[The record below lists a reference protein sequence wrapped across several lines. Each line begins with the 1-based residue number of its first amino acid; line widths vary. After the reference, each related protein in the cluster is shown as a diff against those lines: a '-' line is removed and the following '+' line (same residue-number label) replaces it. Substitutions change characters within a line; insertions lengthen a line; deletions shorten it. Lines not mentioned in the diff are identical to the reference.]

1 MKMLRSFFPIIREAA
16 TTPPARGRCPV
27 CGKATLF
34 IAFGS
39 WLREDF
45 KCIRCKSSA
54 RERAVAD
61 YIAGNFARLSQM
73 AVYEP
78 APTSRSME
86 FFADQAGNY
95 VWSSYPD
102 ERFSD
107 SMEYGGSC
115 QDLEA
120 LTFDAGSF
128 DLVVSQDVFEHLA
141 DPGAAFAEVSRILTA
156 GGSHVFT
163 IPWYPDHPTRRQAEL
178 IEEQVVH
185 LAPPEYHGD
194 PFNSNGALVF
204 NRFGS
209 DITDLIAEASG
220 MTTTITEARE
230 SRKGIRGD
238 SMFIFHSLKW

>member
-1 MKMLRSFFPIIREAA
+1 MKIMRSFFPIIREAA
-16 TTPPARGRCPV
+16 TTPPARGHCPV

-34 IAFGS
+34 VAFGN

-45 KCIRCKSSA
+45 KCIRCKSSV

-78 APTSRSME
+78 APTSRSTE
-86 FFADQAGNY
+86 FFADNAGNY
-95 VWSSYPD
+95 VWSTYPD
-102 ERFSD
+102 ERFSE

-120 LTFDAGSF
+120 LTFGAESF
-128 DLVVSQDVFEHLA
+128 DLVVSQDVFEHVA
-141 DPGAAFAEVSRILTA
+141 NPRAAFAEVSRILA
-156 GGSHVFT
+156 PGGSHVFT
-163 IPWYPDHPTRRQAEL
+163 IPWYPGQPTQRQAEM
-178 IEEQVVH
+178 IDGQVVH

-194 PFNSNGALVF
+194 PFDINGALVF

-209 DITDLIAEASG
+209 DITDLIAKASG

-238 SMFIFHSLKW
+238 SIFIFHSLK